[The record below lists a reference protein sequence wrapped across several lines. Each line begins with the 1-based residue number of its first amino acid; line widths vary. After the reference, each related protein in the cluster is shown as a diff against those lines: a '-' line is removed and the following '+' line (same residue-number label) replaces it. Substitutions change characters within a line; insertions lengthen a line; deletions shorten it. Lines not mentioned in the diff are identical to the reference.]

1 LASYQEFE
9 NKIELEMIDLKSL
22 EAGEYQ
28 IIGGIKTHFH
38 RAGLGKPLVF
48 IHGSGPGVSAW
59 ANWRLTLPFFAE
71 NGFEVFA
78 PDVVGFGYTERPENF
93 EYNHKSRV
101 KHIVDFIK
109 HFDLKE
115 VNIVGNSMGGALA
128 LAVALEIPERIR
140 KLVIMGSVGVKFP
153 ITEGLEF
160 IWGYKPSIENMRKV
174 IWYLSSNPEL
184 VGEELVRL
192 RYEASIQPGFQET
205 YEKMFYPPY
214 QKHLDEMDVEDRL
227 SEIKIPTLVIHGKL
241 DKVIPYQIS
250 IRIFE
255 KLPNAHLHIFG
266 DCGHWTQIEKKDEF
280 NELVKDFLLVD

>member
-1 LASYQEFE
+1 MASYQEFE
-9 NKIELEMIDLKSL
+9 NKIELEMIDIKSL

>member
-1 LASYQEFE
+1 MASYQEFE

>member
-1 LASYQEFE
+1 MVSYQEFE
-9 NKIELEMIDLKSL
+9 NKVKIEMIDLKAL
-22 EAGEYQ
+22 EQGEYE
-28 IIGGIKTHFH
+28 IIGGLKTHFH
-38 RAGLGKPLVF
+38 RAGSGKPVVF
-48 IHGSGPGVSAW
+48 LHGSGPGVSAW
-59 ANWRLTLPFFAE
+59 ANWRFTLPFFAE

-78 PDVVGFGYTERPENF
+78 PDIIGFGYTERPQNF

-101 KHIVDFIK
+101 KHVVDFIK
-109 HFDLKE
+109 HFDLWE

-153 ITEGLEF
+153 ITEGLVTV
-160 IWGYKPSIENMRKV
+160 WGYKPSIENMRKV
-174 IWYLSSNPEL
+174 IEALSSNPEL
-184 VGEELVRL
+184 VGDEIVRM

-214 QKHLDEMDVEDRL
+214 QKHLDEMDVEEHL
-227 SEIKIPTLVIHGKL
+227 HKIKALVLVIHGKL

-255 KLPNAHLHIFG
+255 KLPKAELHIFG

-280 NELVKDFLLVD
+280 NELVKDFLIRQ

>member
-1 LASYQEFE
+1 MVSYQEFE
-9 NKIELEMIDLKSL
+9 NKIELEMVDLKLL

-38 RAGLGKPLVF
+38 RAGSGKPLVF

-93 EYNHKSRV
+93 EYNHQSRV

-128 LAVALEIPERIR
+128 LAVALEIPERIK

-184 VGEELVRL
+184 VGEDLVRL

>member
-1 LASYQEFE
+1 MASYQEFE
-9 NKIELEMIDLKSL
+9 NKVGFEVVDIKTL
-22 EAGEYQ
+22 EAGEYE

-38 RAGLGKPLVF
+38 RAGSGKPLVF

-78 PDVVGFGYTERPENF
+78 PDVVGFGFTERPKNF
-93 EYNHKSRV
+93 EYNHKNRV
-101 KHIVDFIK
+101 KHIIDFIE

-115 VNIVGNSMGGALA
+115 VNIVGNSMGGAIA

-184 VGEELVRL
+184 VGEDLVKL

-214 QKHLDEMDVEDRL
+214 QKHLDEMDVEERL
-227 SEIKIPTLVIHGKL
+227 GEIKIPTLVIHGKL

-250 IRIFE
+250 IKIFE

-280 NELVKDFLLVD
+280 NELVKDFLLMD

>member
-1 LASYQEFE
+1 MASYQEFE
-9 NKIELEMIDLKSL
+9 NKTELEMIDIKSL

-38 RAGLGKPLVF
+38 RAGSGKPLVF

-184 VGEELVRL
+184 IGEELVRL

-227 SEIKIPTLVIHGKL
+227 NEIKIPTLVIHGKL